1 MIQTV
6 SETNGPSETDRLL
19 PRPIDTEANKGS
31 NSTFAIQ
38 ASDVIANDYLHER
51 AKAVQDIE
59 ANMTELVLIFLVFDF
74 QGSIFERLSTMISE
88 QGEMIDRLDDNLDAA
103 EVNVN
108 MGYQEIVKYGQ
119 NVYVTC

>member
-1 MIQTV
+1 MDT
-6 SETNGPSETDRLL
+6 SSETDRLL
-19 PRPIDTEANKGS
+19 PRPNNVE
-31 NSTFAIQ
+31 STSLTRPNNAFAIQ

-59 ANMTELVLIFLVFDF
+59 ANMTEL
-74 QGSIFERLSTMISE
+74 GSIFERLSTMISE

-119 NVYVTC
+119 NVYGMLGMI